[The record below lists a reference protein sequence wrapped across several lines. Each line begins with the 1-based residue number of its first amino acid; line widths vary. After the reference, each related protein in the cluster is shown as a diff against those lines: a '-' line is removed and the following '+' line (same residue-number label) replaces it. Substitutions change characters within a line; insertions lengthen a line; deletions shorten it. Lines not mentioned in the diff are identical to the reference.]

1 MGQSKSN
8 PLLLVMVITA
18 AVVTPLV
25 LLGIYVGY
33 YVGDL
38 TGFSKSILAILF
50 STLGFLA
57 AMAIVVKA
65 IVMIV
70 ARSAKAKP

>member
-1 MGQSKSN
+1 LGQSKSN